1 MCKFGDIPFSL
12 SKSAESCELQCIEC
26 KAKDYREDM
35 CSRITYQVVQCI
47 HCHATMLLNDICSP
61 HKQAQAKKTFTCP
74 THSGNNGCA
83 QTPICILYHLSP
95 PINALP
101 VGKSYEKRTS
111 FSGSP
116 IFFCLLWLITL
127 FMVMSGCATV
137 PTKGCPGPDYVIQ
150 ENGFCCGVV
159 SCKRNFSVSMCQVNY
174 GNDTC
179 VRCPDE
185 SFLLDPTTSE
195 TATSCVKPVC
205 MKNRTR
211 PSLVKSTTVDQFACP
226 QWCECD
232 LSFNFC
238 GTDPCNCR
246 RGTCPYR
253 TILQQDCGCSPVTP
267 SPPTTM
273 LTSSK
278 PRIDVSTK
286 ASDGQPNEGAIIGG
300 WVGGVIG
307 VLVLLGIIGVIIYKC
322 CSKKKQGNKTKF
334 VQHSNGTTR
343 SQSGTSE
350 STGIEGEEDSESLP
364 ISSVL
369 DAISPGTP
377 PSQSETSV
385 TVDNEEEQDSAT
397 NSTPLL
403 RQDLGETAV

>member
-1 MCKFGDIPFSL
+1 MLCTMCKYGHIPFSL

-159 SCKRNFSVSMCQVNY
+159 SCKR
-174 GNDTC
+174 
-179 VRCPDE
+179 
-185 SFLLDPTTSE
+185 
-195 TATSCVKPVC
+195 
-205 MKNRTR
+205 NRTR